1 MAERTKKTI
10 LRVETARA
18 TAKTITGITSASP
31 ANVTSAAHGYAYGDI
46 IYISGVVGMTEVNDR
61 AFQAYALT
69 SPTPT
74 GTFQLRG
81 ENATNSTTYTS
92 GGSAYKCTMTAVGEV
107 TNINIGGGGTQQID
121 VTNLMSD
128 AIEQLAGLPNTG
140 TISLDITLNHTDT
153 GQTAFRDLFTATIP
167 RVMTVTTAS
176 GYTLC
181 ATGFASNL
189 SAALATNEAQRGTFE
204 FTVYRKLSWF
214 A

>member
-18 TAKTITGITSASP
+18 SAKTITGITAASP

-46 IYISGVVGMTEVNDR
+46 IYVSGVVGMTEVNDR
-61 AFQAYALT
+61 AFQAYAAS

-81 ENATNSTTYTS
+81 EDSSTYTAYTS
-92 GGSAYKCTMTAVGEV
+92 GGSAYKCTMTAIGEV
-107 TNINIGGGGTQQID
+107 TNLTIGGGGTQQID

-128 AIEQLAGLPNTG
+128 AIEQLAGLPNLG
-140 TISLDITLNHTDT
+140 TISFDVTLNHTDT
-153 GQTAFRDLFTATIP
+153 GQSAFRALFLATVP
-167 RVMTVTTAS
+167 RVITVTTAT

-181 ATGFASNL
+181 ATGYASNL
-189 SAALATNEAQRGTFE
+189 SAAFQTNEAQRGTFE
-204 FTVYRKLSWF
+204 FTVYRKPSWF